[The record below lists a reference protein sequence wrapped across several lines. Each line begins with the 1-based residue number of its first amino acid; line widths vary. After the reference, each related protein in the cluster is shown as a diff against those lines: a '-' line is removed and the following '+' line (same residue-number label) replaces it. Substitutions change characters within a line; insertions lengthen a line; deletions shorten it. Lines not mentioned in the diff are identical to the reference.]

1 MSRLPTIVV
10 VDDSADVRSLV
21 RAQIRMS
28 KRLEVVGEG
37 VNGLDAVAL
46 AERHRPDLM
55 LLDVSMPMIDGL
67 TALPK
72 VLAASP
78 DTRVVM
84 YSGFDERGL
93 ASEARE
99 LGAAAFVSKAAPFT
113 EVLDQ
118 LLAVEPG
125 TTPLPA
131 QSAGEREQFDEV
143 LADHLERFREV
154 FEDAAIGM
162 ATMTLAG
169 RLVRANRS
177 LGELLDVPVQQL
189 VGVALAD
196 LAEEPE
202 AIDDALLS
210 LDAGEKIVQVE
221 HRMRTT
227 GDRMYRST
235 LSPVIDARG
244 RPLYI
249 FVQVQDV
256 TSQTAAEAELR
267 RTEARFR
274 LLVETVQDYA
284 IFMLDPSGRISS
296 WNAGAQRSQG
306 YAAHEI
312 IGQHFRVFYPPEQ
325 QQRRHPE
332 YELEVAVREGRYEEE
347 GWRIR
352 KDGSRYWANVTIT
365 AVRDP
370 DGELVGFAKVTR
382 DTTERRDMLRR
393 LEEANHQL
401 EEANRQ
407 LAEVAD
413 QQAQFFAVTA
423 HELRAPVSVLTGA
436 SGTLVRHYEELEPA
450 DRADIAQAVFRS
462 SHQLRRM
469 LEDLLTA
476 SRLQARRLELDPVSL
491 DLTDSLESVLSGA
504 RQSADGAEIRLS
516 AEPGLSVH
524 ADPVRFTQMLD
535 NLVLN
540 ALRHGQPP
548 VEISA
553 TGAGPYVEIAV
564 RDGGGGVPEELQGRL
579 FERFS
584 TGSST
589 GTGLGLFLVRE
600 LARAHRGDATY
611 RPDDR
616 AFILTLPREAG
627 S

>member
-1 MSRLPTIVV
+1 
-10 VDDSADVRSLV
+10 
-21 RAQIRMS
+21 
-28 KRLEVVGEG
+28 
-37 VNGLDAVAL
+37 
-46 AERHRPDLM
+46 
-55 LLDVSMPMIDGL
+55 
-67 TALPK
+67 
-72 VLAASP
+72 
-78 DTRVVM
+78 M

-93 ASEARE
+93 ASKARE
-99 LGAAAFVSKAAPFT
+99 LGAAAFVSKSAPFA

-125 TTPLPA
+125 TTPQPA
-131 QSAGEREQFDEV
+131 QPADERQQFDEV

-177 LGELLDVPVQQL
+177 LGELLDVPVHHL
-189 VGVALAD
+189 VGVALAE

-221 HRMRTT
+221 HRMRMT
-227 GDRMYRST
+227 GDRTFRST

-256 TSQTAAEAELR
+256 TSQTAAESELR

-274 LLVETVQDYA
+274 LLVETVEDYA
-284 IFMLDPSGRISS
+284 IFMLDPTGRVSS

-332 YELEVAVREGRYEEE
+332 HELEVAVREGRYEEE

-365 AVRDP
+365 AVRD

-382 DTTERRDMLRR
+382 DTTERREMLRR

-413 QQAQFFAVTA
+413 QQAQFFAVAA

-436 SGTLVRHYEELEPA
+436 SGTLVRHYADLEPD
-450 DRADIAQAVFRS
+450 DRDDIAQAVFRS

-476 SRLQARRLELDPVSL
+476 SRLQARRLQLDAVSL
-491 DLTDSLESVLSGA
+491 DLSDSLASVLSGM

-516 AEPGLSVH
+516 VEPGLVVH

-535 NLVLN
+535 NLVIN

-553 TGAGPYVEIAV
+553 AAVGPSVEIAV
-564 RDGGGGVPEELQGRL
+564 RDGGDGVSEELQDRL

-584 TGSST
+584 TGSSK

-611 RPDDR
+611 RAEDR
-616 AFILTLPREAG
+616 AFVLTLPREAG